1 MPPRSLPKCNLKLV
15 MVSVRVITMQLSHL
29 FRNTEFFIPYK
40 AGDTV
45 FKEGE
50 PGDQMYVV
58 LEGEVDI
65 IVHERVVETVGVDNF
80 LGEMALI
87 DERPRSATAVAKTD
101 CKLAPINQ
109 NRFKFLVQQTPHF
122 ALHLMQGMAERLRR
136 KT

>member
-1 MPPRSLPKCNLKLV
+1 
-15 MVSVRVITMQLSHL
+15 MVRIKVTTMQLSHL

-50 PGDQMYVV
+50 PGDEMYVV

-65 IVHERVVETVGVDNF
+65 IVRDKVVETVGVDNF
-80 LGEMALI
+80 LGEMALL

-109 NRFKFLVQQTPHF
+109 NRFKFWGQQTPHF
-122 ALHLMQGMAERLRR
+122 AIHLMQGMAERLRHR
-136 KT
+136 S

>member
-87 DERPRSATAVAKTD
+87 DERPRSATAVARTD

-122 ALHLMQGMAERLRR
+122 ALHLMQGMAARLRHR
-136 KT
+136 A

>member
-1 MPPRSLPKCNLKLV
+1 ML
-15 MVSVRVITMQLSHL
+15 SVKVISMQLSQL
-29 FRNTEFFIPYK
+29 FRNSDYYILLK
-40 AGDTV
+40 AGETV

-50 PGDQMYVV
+50 PGDEMYVV

-65 IVHERVVETVGVDNF
+65 IIHDSVVETVGVDSF

-122 ALHLMQGMAERLRR
+122 ALHLLKGMAERLRSR
-136 KT
+136 T

>member
-1 MPPRSLPKCNLKLV
+1 
-15 MVSVRVITMQLSHL
+15 MVRIKVTTMQLSHL
-29 FRNTEFFIPYK
+29 FRNSEYFIPFK
-40 AGDTV
+40 AGDIV

-50 PGDQMYVV
+50 AGDQMYVV

-65 IVHERVVETVGVDNF
+65 IVHDKVVETVGVDNF

-87 DERPRSATAVAKTD
+87 DARPRSATAVAKTD

-122 ALHLMQGMAERLRR
+122 ALHLMKGMAERLRNR
-136 KT
+136 T